1 MPVYIINA
9 LTNMK
14 NLRPTV
20 RLKSRLA
27 SVLLFALYLAFTV
40 QSCTTSE
47 PKQNTNETKQAKYPL
62 SFFDS
67 SLIPH
72 DSFGDSVRYGREL
85 LLNTAKYI
93 GPEGSVSKHL
103 GNKMNCTNCHLDGGS
118 RPFGLNFFTTF
129 KSYPQYRG
137 RENAVLT
144 LADRINN
151 CIERPHNGTAMPVSS
166 KEIMSIVAYIK
177 WIGATVPND
186 TALISG
192 TSLELTLPLRA
203 ADPSKGSKIYDSKCK
218 SCHGATGAGIL
229 NADSTTYI
237 YPPLWGMQ
245 SYQLGSSM
253 HRVLKAARF
262 IKANMP
268 HNQARWN
275 SPKLTDEE
283 AIDVAAFINDDEIH
297 PRPSK
302 KATTVGDY
310 PVSRVKP
317 IDYDIPPFKDTFS
330 SLQHKYGPF
339 KPIIEYHKINGIP
352 IVY

>member
-1 MPVYIINA
+1 MINA
-9 LTNMK
+9 LTNMTD
-14 NLRPTV
+14 LRLSIK
-20 RLKSRLA
+20 LKSTF
-27 SVLLFALYLAFTV
+27 VFELLFALYLTFTV

-47 PKQNTNETKQAKYPL
+47 PKQNTNETKRTDYPL
-62 SFFDS
+62 SLFDS

-93 GPEGSVSKHL
+93 GPEGSVAKHL

-129 KSYPQYRG
+129 KNYPQYRG
-137 RENAVLT
+137 RENAVLS

-151 CIERPHNGTAMPVSS
+151 CIERPHNGTPMPINS

-177 WIGATVPND
+177 WIGTIVPKD
-186 TALISG
+186 TSLISG
-192 TSLELTLPLRA
+192 TSPELTLPLRA
-203 ADPSKGSKIYDSKCK
+203 ADPLKGSEIYDSKCK

-262 IKANMP
+262 IKSNMP
-268 HNQARWN
+268 HNQATWN
-275 SPKLTDEE
+275 APQLTDEE
-283 AIDVAAFINDDEIH
+283 AIDIAAFINDDKIH
-297 PRPSK
+297 PRPYK
-302 KATTVGDY
+302 KATTAGDY

-317 IDYDIPPFKDTFS
+317 IDYDIPPFEDTFS

-339 KPIIEYHKINGIP
+339 KPIIEYHMTNGIP

>member
-1 MPVYIINA
+1 MMEIGLKIILRSA
-9 LTNMK
+9 L
-14 NLRPTV
+14 
-20 RLKSRLA
+20 A
-27 SVLLFALYLAFTV
+27 FALLIALYLTFAI
-40 QSCTTSE
+40 QSCTTAE
-47 PKQNTNETKQAKYPL
+47 PKQNTNETQRADLPL
-62 SFFDS
+62 SIFDS
-67 SLIPH
+67 SLIPQN
-72 DSFGDSVRYGREL
+72 SFGDSVRYGREL

-103 GNKMNCTNCHLDGGS
+103 GNKMNCTNCHLDAGS
-118 RPFGLNFFTTF
+118 RPFALNFFKTF

-137 RENAVLT
+137 RENAVLS

-151 CIERPHNGTAMPVSS
+151 CIERPHNGIAMPVNS
-166 KEIMSIVAYIK
+166 KEIKSIVAYIK
-177 WIGATVPND
+177 WIGTIVPDD
-186 TALISG
+186 TALTAGNS
-192 TSLELTLPLRA
+192 TELTLPLHA
-203 ADPSKGSKIYDSKCK
+203 ADPLKGLKIYDAKCK
-218 SCHGATGAGIL
+218 SCHGATGSGVL
-229 NADSTTYI
+229 SADSTTYI

-275 SPKLTDEE
+275 APILTDEE

-310 PVSRVKP
+310 PISRVKP
-317 IDYDIPPFKDTFS
+317 IDYDIPPFEDTFS
-330 SLQHKYGPF
+330 SSQHKYGPF
-339 KPIIEYHKINGIP
+339 APIIQYHKVKGIP